1 MPTPAVTQTL
11 YLLDGAF
18 EGTEWHSLLGN
29 LRSVTPD
36 DWEWVPPG
44 GRRSIRD
51 IVHHV
56 GGCKFMYHNQAFGD
70 GRMTW
75 TDPRIEDPTP
85 CATIESAVAWLR
97 EGQALVRAGLAALDD
112 ADLLGL
118 RRSPQGKLR
127 ETRWIIAIMIQHDLY
142 HAGEI
147 NHIRC
152 LHQGDDE

>member
-1 MPTPAVTQTL
+1 
-11 YLLDGAF
+11 
-18 EGTEWHSLLGN
+18 
-29 LRSVTPD
+29 
-36 DWEWVPPG
+36 
-44 GRRSIRD
+44 
-51 IVHHV
+51 
-56 GGCKFMYHNQAFGD
+56 
-70 GRMTW
+70 MTW

-97 EGQALVRAGLAALDD
+97 EGQALLRAGLAGLDD
-112 ADLLGL
+112 AGLLAP

>member
-1 MPTPAVTQTL
+1 MPTESVAHYL

-18 EGTEWHSLLGN
+18 EATEWHSLLGN

-36 DWEWVPPG
+36 DWTWVPPD
-44 GRRSIRD
+44 GRRSIQE

-56 GGCKFMYHNQAFGD
+56 AGAKRMYHNQAFGD

-75 TDPRIEDPTP
+75 TDPLLEDPTP
-85 CATIESAVAWLR
+85 CATLDSALAWLR
-97 EGQALVRAGLAALDD
+97 EGQARLRAAVAALDD
-112 ADLLGL
+112 ADLLAL

-127 ETRWIIAIMIQHDLY
+127 ETRWIITVMIQHDLY

-152 LHQGDDE
+152 LHQGNDE